1 MRNIFFLVHLIRI
14 PRQTQPRR
22 YLAIYGLFLDIDE
35 GLIVTYLPML
45 TRVSSSPTKTL
56 DRILLAH
63 ILSEM
68 KYRGSV
74 CRSQRDYGEIFN
86 RIDSARFSRSR
97 RLLERDGWVHRS
109 TLSVGNTS
117 DCYEKGVR
125 LSDHPHLCR
134 GWMSLAHN
142 LWGRDG
148 LLTRWSGSPGWGSG
162 CLGVSGMLVLA
173 TVERSEMPLSRMDLS
188 KYLEVF
194 CSCKS
199 VRSSVNKLIDI
210 GVLVDSNFGLLLT
223 CHWQVHLE
231 DFLDTAFAGVERLDT
246 GNKRRQRERL
256 ARRQTVERGLLTDAE
271 RIQLRNLGCWFSGCR
286 NKGREPDHFP
296 PRKFLSTFEDTLS
309 PHILFSACRKHNAR
323 FSHFIAS
330 LPHIEPERCEYWIAE
345 NVDPMLLFRTSN
357 NLQFVKFIQHANHK
371 NKAGALSA
379 IKRSSDFFFTLQED
393 GFTSKSRLAPS
404 VNQNRPRRRKG
415 SAVVTKKSTFRSQ
428 I

>member
-1 MRNIFFLVHLIRI
+1 M
-14 PRQTQPRR
+14 TS
-22 YLAIYGLFLDIDE
+22 
-35 GLIVTYLPML
+35 LPVL
-45 TRVSSSPTKTL
+45 TRVSSAPTKTL

-63 ILSEM
+63 MLSEM

-97 RLLERDGWVHRS
+97 RLLEREGWVHRS
-109 TLSVGNTS
+109 ALSVGDKS
-117 DCYEKGVR
+117 DCYEKGIR
-125 LSDHPHLCR
+125 LSDHPYLCR

-148 LLTRWSGSPGWGSG
+148 LLTRWTGPSGWGSSGWGSG

-173 TVERSEMPLSRMDLS
+173 TVERSDLPLSRMDIS
-188 KYLEVF
+188 NYLEMF
-194 CSCKS
+194 CSYKS

-210 GVLVDSNFGLLLT
+210 GVLVDSNFGLLLP

-231 DFLDTAFAGVERLDT
+231 DFLDTAFAGEERLKS
-246 GNKRRQRERL
+246 GNKRRQKERL

-271 RIQLRNLGCWFSGCR
+271 RNQLHNLGCWFSSCR

-323 FSHFIAS
+323 FSRFIAS
-330 LPHIEPERCEYWIAE
+330 LPHLKPERCEYWIAE

-371 NKAGALSA
+371 NKAGAMSA

-393 GFTSKSRLAPS
+393 GFVSKSRLASS
-404 VNQNRPRRRKG
+404 VNQSRPRRRKG
-415 SAVVTKKSTFRSQ
+415 SAVVNRKSTFNSQ

>member
-1 MRNIFFLVHLIRI
+1 M
-14 PRQTQPRR
+14 TS
-22 YLAIYGLFLDIDE
+22 
-35 GLIVTYLPML
+35 LPVL
-45 TRVSSSPTKTL
+45 TRVSSAPTKTL

-63 ILSEM
+63 MLSEM

-97 RLLERDGWVHRS
+97 RLLEREGWVHRS
-109 TLSVGNTS
+109 ALSVGDKS
-117 DCYEKGVR
+117 DCYEKGIR
-125 LSDHPHLCR
+125 LSDYPYLCR

-173 TVERSEMPLSRMDLS
+173 TVERSELSLSRMDIS

-194 CSCKS
+194 CSYES
-199 VRSSVNKLIDI
+199 VRSSVNKLIDV
-210 GVLVDSNFGLLLT
+210 GVLVDSNFGLLLP
-223 CHWQVHLE
+223 CHWQDHLE
-231 DFLDTAFAGVERLDT
+231 DFFDRAFAGAERLKT
-246 GNKRRQRERL
+246 GNKRRQKERL

-271 RIQLRNLGCWFSGCR
+271 RNQLRNLGCWFSGCR

-309 PHILFSACRKHNAR
+309 PHILFSACRKHNAQ
-323 FSHFIAS
+323 FSSFIAS
-330 LPHIEPERCEYWIAE
+330 LPHLKPERCEYWIAG

-357 NLQFVKFIQHANHK
+357 NLQFVKFIQHAKGK

-379 IKRSSDFFFTLQED
+379 IKRSSDFFHTLQKD
-393 GFTSKSRLAPS
+393 GFASESRMSPT
-404 VNQNRPRRRKG
+404 VNKNRSRRRKG
-415 SAVVTKKSTFRSQ
+415 SAVVNRKTTFDSQ